1 MSYDHV
7 RATAPLE
14 PTPEQLARAKEQRV
28 LPVIPERLNDPE
40 LRLIR
45 EPPASPL
52 ADSYRTQGYTFE
64 YDNRRYVLTPQL
76 RGTVSGPSVL
86 PPTGFP
92 AHFVGS
98 WHAGGAPSA
107 FADCIAAQGEL
118 SARLA
123 ESSIAQWPATAV
135 AEDRTWFEGLVL
147 VSGLDD
153 GQVVEMGRA
162 AGQPAVVRWD
172 AAGLAVLPTGLRA
185 GIPPSTTPWR
195 LESAEVATCPVRK
208 DADPAGRCT
217 RYGGPYG
224 SSAIHAAALWRAHR
238 SVAVALMGCGPCADG
253 REPIWGNPRGG
264 GALSL
269 ASEII
274 GSRYGGYTW
283 RTP

>member
-1 MSYDHV
+1 MSYENV
-7 RATAPLE
+7 RATAPLQ

-28 LPVIPERLNDPE
+28 LPVIPEHLNDPE

-64 YDNRRYVLTPQL
+64 HDNRRYVLTPE
-76 RGTVSGPSVL
+76 RSGTVSDPSVV
-86 PPTGFP
+86 PPTEFP

-98 WHAGGAPSA
+98 WHRGGAPST
-107 FADCIAAQGEL
+107 FADCVAAQGKL

-123 ESSIAQWPATAV
+123 ELSIAQWRATAV
-135 AEDRTWFEGLVL
+135 AEDRTWFEGFVL

-153 GQVVEMGRA
+153 GQVVALGRA

-172 AAGLAVLPTGLRA
+172 AAGLAVLPTGLQA
-185 GIPPSTTPWR
+185 DIPPSTTPWR
-195 LESAEVATCPVRK
+195 LVPAEAATCPVRK

-217 RYGGPYG
+217 KYGGPYG

-238 SVAVALMGCGPCADG
+238 SVAVTLLGCGPCADG
-253 REPIWGNPRGG
+253 REPIWGNPRG

-283 RTP
+283 RAP